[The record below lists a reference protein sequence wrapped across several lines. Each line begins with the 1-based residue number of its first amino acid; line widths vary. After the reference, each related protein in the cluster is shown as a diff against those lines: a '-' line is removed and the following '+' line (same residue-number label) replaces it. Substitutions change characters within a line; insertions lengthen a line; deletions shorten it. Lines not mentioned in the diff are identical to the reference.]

1 EMELRSLVK
10 EQKALAEYIKE
21 RPSANQAKEWLKELG
36 MEKVAVFERPLEI
49 QSGPRREFLEHPLLR
64 GGFLEDA
71 YECFDDQALANEF
84 MTAISNDLPSFI
96 PLTAQRCAMA
106 GWKPKAI

>member
-1 EMELRSLVK
+1 MNIFFYSICIDTYLLFFLNLLIWYKYSIWV
-10 EQKALAEYIKE
+10 
-21 RPSANQAKEWLKELG
+21 
-36 MEKVAVFERPLEI
+36 
-49 QSGPRREFLEHPLLR
+49 QSGPSREFLEHPLLR

-71 YECFDDQALANEF
+71 YECFDDQVLANEF

-96 PLTAQRCAMA
+96 PLTAQRCAMS